1 MFMAAFLA
9 STQAERVRIPSSA
22 PEFMM
27 SWRNKSRKKRKGWT
41 DDILRNA
48 VANSFNLESVVKEI
62 GLRNTGGNR
71 KNRRKHIA
79 ELQLNTNHFS
89 LEKQYTVIK
98 IYIQKH
104 KLTHEE
110 LFCENSL
117 AKRETV
123 KKELIKLGVKYECA
137 ICGQGSEHNAK
148 RLVLPLDHINGIRND
163 NRITNLR
170 FLCPNC
176 HSQTETFA
184 GRNIGK
190 SYKGSTALSES
201 VNEGSIPSFPTKV

>member
-1 MFMAAFLA
+1 MLKNVVA
-9 STQAERVRIPSSA
+9 S
-22 PEFMM
+22 
-27 SWRNKSRKKRKGWT
+27 
-41 DDILRNA
+41 
-48 VANSFNLESVVKEI
+48 SFNLEGVVKGI

-71 KNRRKHIA
+71 KSIRKRIA
-79 ELQLNTNHFS
+79 ELQLNTSHFS
-89 LEKQYTVIK
+89 LEKQYAGIK
-98 IYIQKH
+98 SYVQRH

-117 AKRETV
+117 ARRGTV
-123 KKELIKLGVKYECA
+123 KKELLRLGVKHECA

-148 RLVLPLDHINGIRND
+148 PLVLVLDHINGVRND

-190 SYKGSTALSES
+190 SYKGSTTLSES
-201 VNEGSIPSFPTKV
+201 VNEGSIPSFPTKI